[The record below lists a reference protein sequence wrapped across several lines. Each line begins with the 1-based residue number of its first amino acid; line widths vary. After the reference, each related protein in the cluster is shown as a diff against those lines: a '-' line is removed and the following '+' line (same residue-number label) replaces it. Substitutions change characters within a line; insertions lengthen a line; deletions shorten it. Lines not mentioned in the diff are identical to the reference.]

1 MDEEI
6 KRLLEENLEI
16 SKESLKI
23 LKEFKR
29 EKQIAFIF
37 RIIYWLIILILLV
50 NIYNFL
56 KPYIDKFQNLWQ
68 IIEKIQSGM

>member
-6 KRLLEENLEI
+6 KNLLKENLEI

-37 RIIYWLIILILLV
+37 KVIYWMIILILLV
-50 NIYNFL
+50 NLYNFL

-68 IIEKIQSGM
+68 VIEKIQTGM

>member
-6 KRLLEENLEI
+6 KKIIQENLEI

-23 LKEFKR
+23 LKGFKR
-29 EKQIAFIF
+29 EKQIAFVF
-37 RIIYWLIILILLV
+37 KIIYWLIILILLV
-50 NIYNFL
+50 NVYNFL

-68 IIEKIQSGM
+68 TIEKIQSGM

>member
-1 MDEEI
+1 MEEEI
-6 KRLLEENLEI
+6 RRLLTENLKI